1 MSSRILV
8 VDDDVA
14 LAEMIGIVLEGEGYT
29 VSTCPDGAKAVAAF
43 QEHHP
48 DLVLLDVMLPGM
60 DGFEVCAALR
70 AESNV
75 PIVMLTARSDT
86 ADVVTGLE
94 AGADDYVPKPF
105 KPRELVARVRA
116 HLSRYE
122 RLVAAKQG
130 DVLVIRGLKIDR
142 TARRVFVNGEERT
155 LTAKEF
161 DLLNFLASNPNRV
174 FTREALF
181 REIWGEE
188 SLGEIATITVHV
200 KKIREKIEL
209 DTAKPQYIETIWGVG
224 YRFRV

>member
-1 MSSRILV
+1 M
-8 VDDDVA
+8 
-14 LAEMIGIVLEGEGYT
+14 
-29 VSTCPDGAKAVAAF
+29 
-43 QEHHP
+43 
-48 DLVLLDVMLPGM
+48 
-60 DGFEVCAALR
+60 
-70 AESNV
+70 
-75 PIVMLTARSDT
+75 
-86 ADVVTGLE
+86 
-94 AGADDYVPKPF
+94 
-105 KPRELVARVRA
+105 RA

-161 DLLNFLASNPNRV
+161 ALLHFLASNPNRV